1 MDVPEIIEGV
11 KTIGISAMVILAS
24 FWFIK
29 YMFDKFM
36 DDREELDTKHKEE
49 VTVLSESLQKVT
61 EAVANNTV
69 VMKQILERLRNVKD
83 GN

>member
-1 MDVPEIIEGV
+1 MGVPEIIEGV